1 MPYILLIVGIVLF
14 LSALRGTH
22 KELGNLLVEDI
33 FDRQFMAWLTIIF
46 GLGFAGYIKE
56 LRPLSIAFMSL
67 VLVVYI
73 MSQRGVFQQL
83 INQWQTITVQ
93 NKSSDPEQQRNQL
106 ATFDQIREDMQ
117 NAIPNLRG
125 LIP

>member
-1 MPYILLIVGIVLF
+1 MPYILLIVGVVLF
-14 LSALRGTH
+14 LAALRGTH

-67 VLVVYI
+67 VLIVYI
-73 MSQRGVFQQL
+73 ISQRGVFQQL
-83 INQWQTITVQ
+83 LGQWQTITVQ
-93 NKSSDPEQQRNQL
+93 NRSTDTQREESQL
-106 ATFDQIREDMQ
+106 ETFDQIINDLQ
-117 NAIPNLRG
+117 NSVPSLRG
-125 LIP
+125 TIP